1 MSMMLALAF
10 GAADA
15 APTTTD
21 FTVGGL
27 KFRVAIPAGFCLPQG
42 EQITQAAQIAAGDP
56 ANITNVMLIECGVQ
70 SPALPELVAIKTL
83 RMYATTPLQRE
94 TFIAQI
100 AAALPTIETPD
111 AQQKLLQQTS
121 GSIAS
126 ATGTKVDLKG
136 ALRGQGRDATCAYI
150 GGSID
155 VTFAGKQATGVIGAC
170 ATVVG
175 SRQFS
180 VYRVSYKPQ
189 SDGGAGL
196 LTETRKIA
204 LTIKPLA
211 DK

>member
-1 MSMMLALAF
+1 MTMMLAFAL
-10 GAADA
+10 GAAGA

-21 FTVGGL
+21 FTIGGL
-27 KFRVAIPAGFCLPQG
+27 KFRVAIPAGFCLPEG
-42 EQITQAAQIAAGDP
+42 EQIAQAATIAASDP
-56 ANITNVMLIECGVQ
+56 ANITNVFLIQCGVQ
-70 SPALPELVAIKTL
+70 PPTLPELISIKTL
-83 RMYATTPLQRE
+83 RMFETAPLQRE
-94 TFIAQI
+94 SFIAQM
-100 AAALPTIETPD
+100 AAALPMIETPD
-111 AQQKLLQQTS
+111 MQQKLMQQTEGNIS
-121 GSIAS
+121 S
-126 ATGTKVDLKG
+126 ATGAKVDLKG
-136 ALRGQGRDATCAYI
+136 TVRGQGRDATCAYL

-155 VTFAGKQATGVIGAC
+155 VAIAGRQATGVIGAC

-204 LTIKPLA
+204 LTISPVT